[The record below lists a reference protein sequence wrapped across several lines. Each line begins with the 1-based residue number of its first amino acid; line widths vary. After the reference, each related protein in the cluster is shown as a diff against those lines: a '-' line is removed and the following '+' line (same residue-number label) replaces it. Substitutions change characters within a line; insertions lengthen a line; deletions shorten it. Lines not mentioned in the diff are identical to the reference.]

1 MKTVIILGAG
11 EQGRVAKHILELSGY
26 SKIKF
31 LDDRLR
37 NDEVIGPLKYVD
49 QLTLSQYEFFV
60 AIGDNSL
67 RKNWF
72 LTLWKNG
79 KHCVNAIHP
88 KAYLESSVKLGTNV
102 MVGAFAY
109 LNINTTVGD
118 GVIINTGCIIEHD
131 NVVGSYSQLGPGVVT
146 AGKVIIG
153 EEVFIGIRST
163 IIDHC
168 KITNG
173 VILGAGSVVIDD
185 IDEPG
190 LYVGVPV
197 KRKGC

>member
-11 EQGRVAKHILELSGY
+11 EQGKVVKHILELSGY

-31 LDDRLR
+31 LDDRLK
-37 NDEVIGPLKYVD
+37 NDEVIGPLKYIN
-49 QLTLSQYEFFV
+49 QLTSPQYEFFV
-60 AIGDNSL
+60 AIGDNFL
-67 RKNWF
+67 RKKWF
-72 LTLWKNG
+72 LMLGQNG
-79 KHCVNAIHP
+79 KYCINAIHP

-102 MVGAFAY
+102 MVGAFTY
-109 LNINTTVGD
+109 LNINTSVGD

-131 NVVGSYSQLGPGVVT
+131 NAVGSYSQLGPGVVT

-153 EEVFIGIRST
+153 EEAFIGMRST

-173 VILGAGSVVIDD
+173 VILGAGSVVIND
-185 IDEPG
+185 IDEQG
-190 LYVGVPV
+190 LYVGVPA
-197 KRKGC
+197 KRKKR